1 MVIIVLSRAEAE
13 GEKMMRER
21 RMDEDGTRSISKRG
35 MEREEEEEITT

>member
-1 MVIIVLSRAEAE
+1 
-13 GEKMMRER
+13 MMRER